1 MTTLRQ
7 AYDTAVIP
15 TGASQAG
22 HIIGVQGNLWTE
34 LMPTFARDQHALY
47 PRIAALSEVGW
58 SAASEH
64 NWHGFL
70 QRLTAEF
77 ARYRALGI
85 GYSDT
90 AFAPAFDVSAGR
102 KGMLQ
107 VALSN
112 QANFG
117 EIRYTTDGS
126 TPTSTSTQY
135 VRPLEFSAQG
145 KVTLRAATFER
156 DGFDLAAPRTQVLDA
171 SSLFSRDGSELAS
184 CSDRPAMRLDGNQ
197 PAQDLRPVYKVSVGD
212 MCWLW
217 RRAPLEGIEH
227 VTLTVGRVVWRFG
240 DDAKEAVIRP
250 KASAAGEFEIHADS
264 CSGPLLAR
272 LPLAS
277 AVRGDGQ
284 NELNTTVSRSNL
296 NDARNLCIFAT
307 GDPRDGQWVL
317 ARVAFSK

>member
-1 MTTLRQ
+1 
-7 AYDTAVIP
+7 
-15 TGASQAG
+15 
-22 HIIGVQGNLWTE
+22 
-34 LMPTFARDQHALY
+34 MPTFARDQHALY

-58 SAASEH
+58 SAASARDW
-64 NWHGFL
+64 NGFL
-70 QRLTAEF
+70 RRMPAEL

-85 GYSDT
+85 RYADS
-90 AFAPAFDVSAGR
+90 AFAPAFDVTAGQ

-107 VALSN
+107 VAISN
-112 QANFG
+112 QAAFG

-126 TPTSTSTQY
+126 APTSTSTLY

-156 DGFDLAAPRTQVLDA
+156 DGFDLAAPRTQVLDG
-171 SSLFSRDGSELAS
+171 STLLSRDGSDLAS
-184 CSDRPAMRLDGNQ
+184 CSDRPAMRLDGDRAASEGIPSGGNQ
-197 PAQDLRPVYKVSVGD
+197 SAQGLRPVYKVSVGD

-217 RRAPLEGIEH
+217 RRALLEGIEH
-227 VTLTVGRVVWRFG
+227 VTLTVGRVAWRFG
-240 DDAKEAVIRP
+240 DDAKEAVVRP
-250 KASAAGEFEIHADS
+250 KASAAGELEIHADS
-264 CSGPLLAR
+264 CNGPLLAR

-284 NELNTTVSRSNL
+284 NKLNSKVSAPKANG
-296 NDARNLCIFAT
+296 ARDLCIFAT